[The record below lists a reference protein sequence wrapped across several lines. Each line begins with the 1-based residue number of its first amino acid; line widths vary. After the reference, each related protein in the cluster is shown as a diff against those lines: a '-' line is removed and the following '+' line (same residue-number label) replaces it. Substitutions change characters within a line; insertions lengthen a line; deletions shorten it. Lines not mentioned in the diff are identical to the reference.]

1 VGAAA
6 DHRIGAARGVRRLT
20 PIELAP
26 WTLPL
31 IVLALIVPIIG
42 AVLLAG
48 PGAGFIAGAAVAA
61 AILVL
66 AARARYDEPIEVA
79 SAPAADRR
87 YHLLVVAT
95 EAADDPRTIEA
106 IASEASAGARSA
118 GLDPETDVDVLV
130 LAPALNRRLSHWLS
144 DLRQARLGAQERL
157 AVSLAALAAAHVEAT
172 GRVGDTDPVQA
183 AEDTLVSYPAQ
194 EVIFVTGPGERE
206 ADVAEIRRRLD
217 RPLRHL
223 VVAEGGAT
231 RAADRSRA
239 DR

>member
-1 VGAAA
+1 M
-6 DHRIGAARGVRRLT
+6 RKLT
-20 PIELAP
+20 PVELAP

-31 IVLALIVPIIG
+31 IVLAVIVPIVG

-79 SAPAADRR
+79 ESLDPR
-87 YHLLVVAT
+87 YHLLVVVT
-95 EAADDPRTIEA
+95 EPADAPRTVEA
-106 IASEASAGARSA
+106 IAAAAAAGTRASGASDDA
-118 GLDPETDVDVLV
+118 IDVLV
-130 LAPALNRRLSHWLS
+130 VAPALNRRLSHWLS

-157 AVSLAALAAAHVEAT
+157 ALSLAALAAARLPAT

-183 AEDTLVSYPAQ
+183 VEDTLASFPAQ
-194 EVIFVTGPGERE
+194 EVVFVTGADEEKEVGE
-206 ADVAEIRRRLD
+206 VRRRLD

-223 VVAEGGAT
+223 VVGNGT
-231 RAADRSRA
+231 SAAD
-239 DR
+239 

>member
-1 VGAAA
+1 M
-6 DHRIGAARGVRRLT
+6 RRLT
-20 PIELAP
+20 PIELKP
-26 WTLPL
+26 WTLPV

-42 AVLLAG
+42 AVLLGG

-61 AILVL
+61 TILVL

-79 SAPAADRR
+79 AAADRR

-95 EAADDPRTIEA
+95 EAADDPRTVEA
-106 IASEASAGARSA
+106 IAAEASGGARAA
-118 GLDPETDVDVLV
+118 GLDPEDDVEVLV
-130 LAPALNRRLSHWLS
+130 VAPALNRRLSHWLS

-183 AEDTLVSYPAQ
+183 VEDTLASYPAQ
-194 EVIFVTGPGERE
+194 EVIFVTAAEQGDDDV
-206 ADVAEIRRRLD
+206 ADVRRRLD

-223 VVAEGGAT
+223 VVGEGASA
-231 RAADRSRA
+231 RAGDRSQADR
-239 DR
+239 